1 MARRTRKGPQPSA
14 LSQSF
19 ESVQPEAAVTLKCQ
33 STTQASAKGS
43 IFVIE
48 NDRIPPTDS
57 DKEFGFEP
65 GVLSKLPPAI
75 TEKVKAEFVREQT
88 AMFQDARAKTILT
101 YKNHLAELEQNMMVE
116 LKGVADSSLDTEIM
130 MLEDEGLR
138 AQIEAAIISGKS
150 AAVAL
155 DESYEDRIKGFA
167 EMEDPYFAKM
177 VNELMQHRA
186 TMQHHLHPDKTVAT
200 YDAVPQGSIIVANE
214 GIPLAAVVGLIDVKT
229 GKPKVSAIVT
239 TKGSLTSHAAI
250 IARSL
255 GIPYV
260 RIDEAEAKHLK
271 NGEVCILDGAKG
283 QFLVQPSRATAEAF
297 DARIEAQKAARAALD
312 RKWHAKR
319 TVSTLDGQ
327 EIKVFANLGV
337 SIEAPSVRAANP
349 SGVGLLRTE
358 VAQSMSLER
367 INADKW
373 YEIFEHNARACAFKD
388 GRYIEMTVR
397 TLDEAGDKG
406 KHALTDEDRKKQL
419 EREEQIIAAQMLA
432 LLRLN
437 RDLSEKGH
445 KNKIKVMIPMI
456 GQVADLE
463 AMQCKF
469 DAIADEHN
477 LPTLKLGTMVEVPSV
492 IDQLDNLDAD
502 FFSVGSNDLIC
513 SLLGIDRYDKESV
526 KQKYDPVNFTVLTE
540 LQKVT
545 AAGEKRGIP
554 TSICG
559 DMASQA
565 KYMAVLAG
573 LGFRKLSSGV
583 DDITRNKEVISRI
596 DTQEARLL
604 VEHLKSMKAET
615 REAREEYLAQW
626 NEKHLGLK
634 PDGTVNLNWQ
644 KSDGPAPTSEHP

>member
-1 MARRTRKGPQPSA
+1 MARRTRKGPQPPA

-48 NDRIPPTDS
+48 NDRIPPTDG
-57 DKEFGFEP
+57 DKEFGHEP
-65 GVLSKLPPAI
+65 AVFAKLPPAVSEQI
-75 TEKVKAEFVREQT
+75 KAEFVREQA
-88 AMFQDARAKTILT
+88 AMFQDARAKTIQT
-101 YKNHLAELEQNMMVE
+101 YKNHLAELQQNMMVE
-116 LKGVADSSLDTEIM
+116 LKGVADSSLEAEIM
-130 MLEDEGLR
+130 MLDSENIP
-138 AQIEAAIISGKS
+138 QQVIAAIESGKS

-155 DESYEDRIKGFA
+155 DESYQEMIDMFA
-167 EMEDPYFAKM
+167 AMDNPETAKLA
-177 VNELMQHRA
+177 NELMQHRA

-229 GKPKVSAIVT
+229 GKPKVAAIVT

-297 DARIEAQKAARAALD
+297 DTRIEAQKAARAALD
-312 RKWHAKR
+312 RKWHLKR

-349 SGVGLLRTE
+349 SGIGLLRTE

-367 INADKW
+367 ISADKW

-388 GRYIEMTVR
+388 GRYIEMTIR

-406 KHALTDEDRKKQL
+406 KHALNDEDRKEQEK
-419 EREEQIIAAQMLA
+419 REEQIIAAQMLA
-432 LLRLN
+432 MLRLN
-437 RDLSEKGH
+437 RDLSEKGQ
-445 KNKIKVMIPMI
+445 KGKIKVMIPMI
-456 GQVADLE
+456 GQIADLE

-469 DAIADEHN
+469 DAIAEEHG

-502 FFSVGSNDLIC
+502 FFSVCSNDLIC

-526 KQKYDPVNFTVLTE
+526 KQKYDPLNFTVLSE
-540 LQKVT
+540 LERVT
-545 AAGEKRGIP
+545 SAGDKRGIP

-559 DMASQA
+559 DIASQP
-565 KYMAVLAG
+565 KYMSVLAG

-604 VEHLKSMKAET
+604 VEHLKSMKTET

-626 NEKHLGLK
+626 NETHLGLK
-634 PDGTVNLNWQ
+634 PNGMPIPDWQ
-644 KSDGPAPTSEHP
+644 KPDKPALTSEHP